1 MYLHTQGRDALGL
14 GDDPPGAGW
23 WKLDNFD
30 HVHAVKTPAG
40 EVMEWKGMGWEWK
53 RIGWD
58 GMGWNGMGWD
68 GMEWGGIK
76 WDGMDWNGIK

>member
-30 HVHAVKTPAG
+30 HVHAVKTKAG
-40 EVMEWKGMGWEWK
+40 EVMEWKGMG
-53 RIGWD
+53 
-58 GMGWNGMGWD
+58 
-68 GMEWGGIK
+68 
-76 WDGMDWNGIK
+76 